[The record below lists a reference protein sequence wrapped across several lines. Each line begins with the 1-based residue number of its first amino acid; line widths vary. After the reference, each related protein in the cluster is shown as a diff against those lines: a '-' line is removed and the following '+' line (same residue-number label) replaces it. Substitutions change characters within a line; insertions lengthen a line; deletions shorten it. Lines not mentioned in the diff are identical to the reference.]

1 MLRMGEVILREA
13 VEKDLDQV
21 TRLVVR
27 LKRLNEEFDPLLKNV
42 QNVEEACRE
51 YMKKAIESRDSLVIV
66 AEHEGRVVGVLKA
79 GFIDRVFYD
88 PPLEG
93 QIQEFYLLPQYRRM
107 GIGKKMLEYA
117 MEKLKDRV
125 SFITVSFPSLNTIA
139 VSFYQK
145 FGFRPI
151 FSVYAKETKPAP

>member
-42 QNVEEACRE
+42 QNIEEACRE

>member
-1 MLRMGEVILREA
+1 LRMGEVILREA

-42 QNVEEACRE
+42 QNIEEACRE

>member
-1 MLRMGEVILREA
+1 MGEVILREA

-42 QNVEEACRE
+42 QNIEEACRE
-51 YMKKAIESRDSLVIV
+51 YMKKAIESRDSLVIL

>member
-1 MLRMGEVILREA
+1 MGEVILREA

-66 AEHEGRVVGVLKA
+66 A
-79 GFIDRVFYD
+79 
-88 PPLEG
+88 
-93 QIQEFYLLPQYRRM
+93 
-107 GIGKKMLEYA
+107 
-117 MEKLKDRV
+117 
-125 SFITVSFPSLNTIA
+125 
-139 VSFYQK
+139 
-145 FGFRPI
+145 
-151 FSVYAKETKPAP
+151 

>member
-1 MLRMGEVILREA
+1 VLRMGEVILREA

-42 QNVEEACRE
+42 QNIEEACRE

>member
-1 MLRMGEVILREA
+1 MGEVILREA

-42 QNVEEACRE
+42 QNIEEACRE

>member
-1 MLRMGEVILREA
+1 MGEVILREA
-13 VEKDLDQV
+13 VEKDLDQIAQ
-21 TRLVVR
+21 LVAR
-27 LKRLNEEFDPLLKNV
+27 LKRLNEEFDPLLKNI
-42 QNVEEACRE
+42 QDIEEACKD
-51 YMKKAIESRDSLVIV
+51 YMRKAIGSRDSLVIV
-66 AEHEGRVVGVLKA
+66 AEHNGRVVGILKA

-93 QIQEFYLLPQYRRM
+93 QIQEFYLLPQYRRI

-117 MEKLKDRV
+117 IEKLKDRV

-151 FSVYAKETKPAP
+151 FSVYAKETKPTP

>member
-1 MLRMGEVILREA
+1 MGEVILREA